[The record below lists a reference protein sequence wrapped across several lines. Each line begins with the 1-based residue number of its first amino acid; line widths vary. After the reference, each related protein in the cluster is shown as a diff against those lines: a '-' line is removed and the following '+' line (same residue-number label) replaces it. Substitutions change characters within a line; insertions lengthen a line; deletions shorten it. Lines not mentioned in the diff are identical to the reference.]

1 MAKSSKTR
9 TAANKSTPWCA
20 VGGLDG
26 DRPVARPVD
35 AIAPARHPSHL
46 ASVIVGD
53 QVDEFRPRCW
63 KNQSRRR
70 RRNKIAFALHVTFPH
85 LERFA
90 RRLCTCRQYA
100 GFLGQL
106 SGASEAQIKVGSRF
120 GKRRIARSLRCFQ
133 RSSSAN
139 IWDGQCGSPNY
150 CQRRDRSV
158 CDGGP
163 TRQTGHTSPTG
174 LCRLLR
180 SRLLLFSA
188 ASERSFARCE
198 AKRCPAASLESAS
211 SVLLPRPA

>member
-133 RSSSAN
+133 RSSSGTFGMGN
-139 IWDGQCGSPNY
+139 VV
-150 CQRRDRSV
+150 R
-158 CDGGP
+158 GGP

-180 SRLLLFSA
+180 SRLLSFSA